1 VSQILPGS
9 VMLSCLQVESFGSDP
24 KTEPPP
30 WRGPRDFVSVR
41 SRARRRSVGLRDS
54 DLHGAFMES
63 TLPAEEAVFV
73 GPPSAHGAERFLNRE
88 LSWLAFDQRVLEE
101 AQNPRHPLLERVR
114 FLSIMSSN
122 LDEFFM
128 VRVAGLKQQV
138 AAGAVT
144 PSPDG
149 LTPMEQLQSVRARV
163 QEMMVD
169 ARNTW
174 HALRLELLENGISVI
189 DAAQLEP
196 DEEDWLRAKFLSDIF
211 PILTP
216 LAMGPTHTF
225 PFILNRGLA
234 LAVEMYDDRAGRDL
248 DALVPIP
255 PQLDRFVAL
264 PGPAI
269 RFIPLEQVVLLFLN
283 YLFPPFALR
292 SSGVFRILRDSDLE
306 IDDIDIGEDAHHL
319 IQTIE
324 QALKRRRRGN
334 VIRLNASADMSPGL
348 LEFLTEQLS
357 VPTEDVSIS
366 EGLIGLVDVKQ
377 LITERRPDLLF
388 TPYTARFPER
398 IRDFGGDCFAAIQA
412 KDFIVHHPYE
422 SFDVVV
428 QFLRQAA
435 HDPDVV
441 AIKQTLY
448 RTSNDSPIIKALIEA
463 AELGKSVTASVELKA
478 RFDEEANLRWARD
491 LERAGAQVVFG
502 FVDLKIHAKTSLV
515 VRREGGTLRSYVHYG
530 TGNYHPVTAKV
541 YTDLSFFT
549 CDPTLT
555 RDAQRMFN
563 FMTGYAQPDALEKL
577 AIAPINLRRTIV
589 ELIEDEIEHAKCGR
603 RAQIWVKVNSV
614 VDPDMIDLLYS
625 ASQAGVEI
633 DLIVRGICCLRP
645 GVPGLSDRIRVRSL
659 VGRFLEHA
667 RIFCFGCGHGLPSKQ
682 MKLFISSADW
692 MPRNLDHR
700 IETLVPLENATVRQQ
715 VCEQIMVANLKDDMQ
730 SWQMQPDGT
739 YARIKPGRNPFSA
752 HNYFMTNPSLSGR
765 GSATQETRDPPRLQ
779 LKSAS

>member
-1 VSQILPGS
+1 
-9 VMLSCLQVESFGSDP
+9 
-24 KTEPPP
+24 
-30 WRGPRDFVSVR
+30 
-41 SRARRRSVGLRDS
+41 
-54 DLHGAFMES
+54 MEA
-63 TLPAEEAVFV
+63 TLPATDGEFIPVA
-73 GPPSAHGAERFLNRE
+73 PARDPDRFLNRE

-101 AQNPRHPLLERVR
+101 AQNPKQPLLERVR

-138 AAGAVT
+138 MAGVVT
-144 PSPDG
+144 PSADG
-149 LTPMEQLQSVRARV
+149 RTPAQQLSAVRDRI
-163 QEMMVD
+163 QDMMLD

-174 HALRLELLENGISVI
+174 HVLRQELRENGIAVI
-189 DAAQLEP
+189 DAPELTAVEH
-196 DEEDWLRAKFLSDIF
+196 DWLRAKFLADIF

-216 LAMGPTHTF
+216 LAMGPTHSF
-225 PFILNRGLA
+225 PFILNRGIA
-234 LAVEMYDDRAGRDL
+234 LAVQMFDDRAGHDL

-264 PGPAI
+264 PGAET
-269 RFIPLEQVVLLFLN
+269 RFIPLEQVILLFLN

-292 SSGVFRILRDSDLE
+292 ASGVFRILRDSDLE
-306 IDDIDIGEDAHHL
+306 VDDIDIEEDAHHL
-319 IQTIE
+319 MQNIE
-324 QALKRRRRGN
+324 SALKRRRRGN
-334 VIRLNASADMSPGL
+334 VIRLNASSDMSPDL
-348 LEFLTEQLS
+348 LDFLTEELNVQ
-357 VPTEDVSIS
+357 PEDLSIS
-366 EGLIGLVDVKQ
+366 EGLIGLVDIKQ
-377 LITERRPDLLF
+377 LIIDTRPDLLF

-412 KDFIVHHPYE
+412 KDIVVHHPYE

-448 RTSNDSPIIKALIEA
+448 RTSKDSPIIKALIEA
-463 AELGKSVTASVELKA
+463 ADAGKSVTASVELKA

-530 TGNYHPVTAKV
+530 TGNYHPVTAKI

-549 CDPTLT
+549 CDPVLT
-555 RDAQRMFN
+555 SDAQRMFN

-577 AIAPINLRRTIV
+577 AISPINLRKTIV
-589 ELIEDEIEHAKCGR
+589 ELIEDEIQHAEKGR
-603 RAQIWVKVNSV
+603 PAQIWAKVNSL
-614 VDPDMIDLLYS
+614 VDPEMIDLLYR
-625 ASQAGVEI
+625 ASGAGVEI

-667 RIFCFGCGHGLPSKQ
+667 RILCFGAGHALPSKH
-682 MKLFISSADW
+682 MKLYISSADW
-692 MPRNLDHR
+692 MQRNLDHR
-700 IETLVPLENATVRQQ
+700 IETLVPLENPTVRQQ
-715 VCEQIMVANLKDDMQ
+715 VFDQIMVANLKDDTQ
-730 SWQMQPDGT
+730 SWVMKPDGS
-739 YARIKPGRNPFSA
+739 YERVKPGRNPFSA

-765 GSATQETRDPPRLQ
+765 GSATHETRTPPRLL
-779 LKSAS
+779 LKSAP

>member
-1 VSQILPGS
+1 
-9 VMLSCLQVESFGSDP
+9 
-24 KTEPPP
+24 
-30 WRGPRDFVSVR
+30 
-41 SRARRRSVGLRDS
+41 
-54 DLHGAFMES
+54 MES
-63 TLPAEEAVFV
+63 TLPVEDTAPEGSASTH
-73 GPPSAHGAERFLNRE
+73 GPERFLNRE

-101 AQNPRHPLLERVR
+101 TQNRHHPLFERVR

-138 AAGAVT
+138 AAGIVA
-144 PSPDG
+144 PSADG
-149 LTPMEQLQSVRARV
+149 LTPQEQLDAVRTRV
-163 QEMMVD
+163 HEMMLA

-174 HALRLELLENGISVI
+174 HALRQELRENGIAVI
-189 DAAQLEP
+189 DADELAESELE
-196 DEEDWLRAKFLSDIF
+196 WLRSKFLADIF

-225 PFILNRGLA
+225 PFILNRGIA
-234 LAVEMYDDRAGRDL
+234 LAVEMYDDRAGHDL

-264 PGPAI
+264 PGPET
-269 RFIPLEQVVLLFLN
+269 RFIPLEQVVLLFLS

-306 IDDIDIGEDAHHL
+306 IDDIDIEEDAHHL
-319 IQTIE
+319 MLTIE
-324 QALKRRRRGN
+324 QALKRRRRGD
-334 VIRLNASADMSPGL
+334 VIRLNASADMSPEL
-348 LEFLTEQLS
+348 LDFLTDELGVS
-357 VPTEDVSIS
+357 PEDVSIS

-377 LITERRPDLLF
+377 LIIDRRPDLLF

-398 IRDFGGDCFAAIQA
+398 IRDFAGDCFAAIQA
-412 KDFIVHHPYE
+412 KDFVVHHPYE

-463 AELGKSVTASVELKA
+463 AEAGKSVTASVELKA

-515 VRREGGTLRSYVHYG
+515 VRREGGKLRSYVHYG

-549 CDPTLT
+549 CDPILT

-577 AIAPINLRRTIV
+577 AIAPINLRKTI
-589 ELIEDEIEHAKCGR
+589 EGLIEDEIEHAQRGR
-603 RAQIWVKVNSV
+603 RAQIWAKMNSV
-614 VDPDMIDLLYS
+614 ADPDMIDLLYR

-645 GVPGLSDRIRVRSL
+645 GVPGLSERIRVRSL

-667 RIFCFGCGHGLPSKQ
+667 RIVCFGAGHGLPSKQ

-715 VCEQIMVANLKDDMQ
+715 VCEQIMVANLKDDLQ
-730 SWQMQPDGT
+730 SWQMQPDGA
-739 YARIKPGRNPFSA
+739 YVRIKPGRNPFSA

-765 GSATQETRDPPRLQ
+765 GSATHETRDPPRLQ

>member
-1 VSQILPGS
+1 
-9 VMLSCLQVESFGSDP
+9 
-24 KTEPPP
+24 
-30 WRGPRDFVSVR
+30 
-41 SRARRRSVGLRDS
+41 
-54 DLHGAFMES
+54 MEA
-63 TLPAEEAVFV
+63 TLPATDGEFIPVA
-73 GPPSAHGAERFLNRE
+73 PARDPDRFLNRE

-101 AQNPRHPLLERVR
+101 AQNPKQPLLERVR

-138 AAGAVT
+138 MAGVVT
-144 PSPDG
+144 PSADG
-149 LTPMEQLQSVRARV
+149 RSPAQQLSAVRDRI
-163 QEMMVD
+163 QDMMLD

-174 HALRLELLENGISVI
+174 HVLRQELRENGIAVI
-189 DAAQLEP
+189 DAPELTAVEH
-196 DEEDWLRAKFLSDIF
+196 DWLRAKFLADIF

-216 LAMGPTHTF
+216 LAMGPTHSF
-225 PFILNRGLA
+225 PFILNRGIA
-234 LAVEMYDDRAGRDL
+234 LAVQMFDDRAGHDL

-264 PGPAI
+264 PGAET
-269 RFIPLEQVVLLFLN
+269 RFIPLEQVILLFLN

-292 SSGVFRILRDSDLE
+292 ASGVFRILRDSDLE
-306 IDDIDIGEDAHHL
+306 VDDIDIEEDAHHL
-319 IQTIE
+319 MQNIE
-324 QALKRRRRGN
+324 SALKRRRRGN
-334 VIRLNASADMSPGL
+334 VIRLNASSDMSPDL
-348 LEFLTEQLS
+348 LDFLTEELQ
-357 VPTEDVSIS
+357 VQPEDLSIS
-366 EGLIGLVDVKQ
+366 EGLIGLVDIKQ
-377 LITERRPDLLF
+377 LIIDTRPDLLF

-412 KDFIVHHPYE
+412 KDIVVHHPYE

-448 RTSNDSPIIKALIEA
+448 RTSKDSPIIKALIEA
-463 AELGKSVTASVELKA
+463 AEAGKSVTASVELKA

-502 FVDLKIHAKTSLV
+502 FIDLKIHAKTSLV
-515 VRREGGTLRSYVHYG
+515 VRREGGTLKSYVHYG
-530 TGNYHPVTAKV
+530 TGNYHPVTAKI

-549 CDPTLT
+549 CDPVLT
-555 RDAQRMFN
+555 SDAQRMFN

-577 AIAPINLRRTIV
+577 AISPINLRKTIV
-589 ELIEDEIEHAKCGR
+589 ELIEDEIQHAEKGR
-603 RAQIWVKVNSV
+603 PAQIWAKVNSL
-614 VDPDMIDLLYS
+614 VDPEMIDLLYR
-625 ASQAGVEI
+625 ASGAGVEI

-667 RIFCFGCGHGLPSKQ
+667 RILCFGAGHALPSKH
-682 MKLFISSADW
+682 MKLYISSADW
-692 MPRNLDHR
+692 MQRNLDHR
-700 IETLVPLENATVRQQ
+700 IETLVPLENPTVRQQ
-715 VCEQIMVANLKDDMQ
+715 VFDQIMVANLKDDTQ
-730 SWQMQPDGT
+730 SWVMRSDGS
-739 YARIKPGRNPFSA
+739 YERVKPGRNPFSA

-765 GSATQETRDPPRLQ
+765 GSATHETRNPPRLL
-779 LKSAS
+779 LKSTP

>member
-1 VSQILPGS
+1 
-9 VMLSCLQVESFGSDP
+9 
-24 KTEPPP
+24 
-30 WRGPRDFVSVR
+30 
-41 SRARRRSVGLRDS
+41 
-54 DLHGAFMES
+54 MES
-63 TLPAEEAVFV
+63 IQPAHAGEPEAEAASP
-73 GPPSAHGAERFLNRE
+73 GPERFLNRE

-101 AQNPRHPLLERVR
+101 AQNADHPLLERVR
-114 FLSIMSSN
+114 FLSIMASN

-138 AAGAVT
+138 QAGVVAQ
-144 PSPDG
+144 SPDG
-149 LTPMEQLQSVRARV
+149 LTPLEQLRAVRERIHD
-163 QEMMVD
+163 MMLD

-174 HALRLELLENGISVI
+174 HALRRELRGAGIAVI
-189 DAAQLEP
+189 DSGELTRAEH
-196 DEEDWLRAKFLSDIF
+196 DWLRAKFLADIF
-211 PILTP
+211 PVLTP
-216 LAMGPTHTF
+216 LAMGPTHSF
-225 PFILNRGLA
+225 PFIPNRGIA
-234 LAVEMYDDRAGRDL
+234 LAVQMYDDRKARDL

-264 PGPAI
+264 PGPDI
-269 RFIPLEQVVLLFLN
+269 RIIPLEQVVLLFLT
-283 YLFPPFALR
+283 YLFPAFALR

-306 IDDIDIGEDAHHL
+306 IDDIDIEEDANQL
-319 IQTIE
+319 VQTIE
-324 QALKRRRRGN
+324 SALKRRRRGN
-334 VIRLNASADMSPGL
+334 LIRLNASEDMSADL
-348 LEFLTEQLS
+348 LDFLSDQLV
-357 VPTEDVSIS
+357 VPREDVSIL
-366 EGLIGLVDVKQ
+366 EGLIGLVDIRQ
-377 LITERRPDLLF
+377 LITDRRPDLLF

-398 IRDFGGDCFAAIQA
+398 VRDFGGDCFAAIQA
-412 KDFIVHHPYE
+412 KDIIVHHPYE

-448 RTSNDSPIIKALIEA
+448 RTSNDSPIVRALIEA
-463 AELGKSVTASVELKA
+463 ADAGKSVTVSVELKA

-491 LERAGAQVVFG
+491 LEQAGAQVVFG

-530 TGNYHPVTAKV
+530 TGNYHPVTARI

-549 CDPTLT
+549 CDPMLT

-563 FMTGYAQPDALEKL
+563 FVTGYAQPDALEK
-577 AIAPINLRRTIV
+577 IALSPINLRGTLAA
-589 ELIEDEIEHAKCGR
+589 LIEDEIEHAKKGR
-603 RAQIWVKVNSV
+603 RGQIWAKVNSL
-614 VDPDMIDLLYS
+614 VDPDMIDLLYR

-667 RIFCFGCGHGLPSKQ
+667 RIICFGAGHGLPSRR
-682 MKLFISSADW
+682 MKLFLSSADW

-715 VCEQIMVANLKDDMQ
+715 VCDQIMVANLKDDMQ
-730 SWQMQPDGT
+730 SWSMQPDGAWT
-739 YARIKPGRNPFSA
+739 RIRPGRNPFSA
-752 HNYFMTNPSLSGR
+752 HHYFMTNPSLSGR
-765 GSATQETRDPPRLQ
+765 GSATHETRHPPRLQ
-779 LKSAS
+779 LKSTT